1 MIRTPTSWQARDTR
15 GAPHERTHPV
25 APLDDRYRAPRWLP
39 GGNAQTLWS
48 AVLARRHIGPRPHWR
63 RERWTTPDG
72 DFIDVDWTTHPV
84 KEGAPLLVLFHGLE
98 GSSSSQ
104 YAVAFADWAARQG
117 VLMAV
122 PHFRG
127 CSGELNLAPRAYH
140 SGDSDEIDW
149 ILRRLHQLAG
159 GAPVF
164 AAGVSL
170 GGNALL
176 KWLGERGTAA
186 REVVDAAAAICAPLD
201 LTLSG
206 YALGEGF
213 NRVYT
218 RHFLTTLRVK
228 ALAKSDRH
236 PGRFD
241 AARIAGARSL
251 AEFDDAYTAPAH
263 GFAGVEDYWRR
274 ASARPWLGDIEVP
287 TLVLNA
293 ANDPFVPAPALPD
306 VRTLPPAVHFECP
319 DQGGH
324 VGFLAG
330 AWPGSQDWLTER
342 VLAHFDG
349 VR

>member
-1 MIRTPTSWQARDTR
+1 MNRPPA
-15 GAPHERTHPV
+15 
-25 APLDDRYRAPRWLP
+25 YRAPWWLP
-39 GGNAQTLWS
+39 GGHLQTIF
-48 AVLARRHIGPRPHWR
+48 AVARKAPLPAYR
-63 RERWTTPDG
+63 RERWDTPDG
-72 DFIDVDWTTHPV
+72 DFIELDWVDPP
-84 KEGAPLLVLFHGLE
+84 APAVAARAALMQPPTAVPQPAPAPIFVLFHGLE
-98 GSSSSQ
+98 GSSRSH
-104 YAVAFADWAARQG
+104 YARSLMQAAAARGWRG
-117 VLMAV
+117 VV

-127 CSGELNLAPRAYH
+127 CSGTPNRLARAYH

-149 ILRRLHQLAG
+149 ILRRLQQVAA

-176 KWLGERGTAA
+176 KWLGERGAAA

-206 YALGEGF
+206 HALGEGF

-218 RHFLTTLRVK
+218 RHFLATLRAK
-228 ALAKSDRH
+228 ALAKCQRH

-241 AARIAGARSL
+241 AARITGARTL

-274 ASARPWLGDIEVP
+274 ASARPWLGGIAVP

-293 ANDPFVPAPALPD
+293 ANDPFVPARALPD
-306 VRTLPPAVHFECP
+306 AQALPPAVHFECP
-319 DQGGH
+319 PEGGH

-330 AWPGSQDWLTER
+330 AWPGSQAWLAAR
-342 VLAHFDG
+342 VLAHFE
-349 VR
+349 RSR

>member
-1 MIRTPTSWQARDTR
+1 LKQPPA
-15 GAPHERTHPV
+15 
-25 APLDDRYRAPRWLP
+25 YRAPWWLP
-39 GGNAQTLWS
+39 GSHLQTIFP
-48 AVLARRHIGPRPHWR
+48 LARKVPLPAYR
-63 RERWTTPDG
+63 RERWETPDG
-72 DFIDVDWTTHPV
+72 DFIELDWVDPAGPPSADSAHRAQAQTAVPHADP
-84 KEGAPLLVLFHGLE
+84 APPLLVPLFVLFHGLE
-98 GSSSSQ
+98 GSSRSH
-104 YAVAFADWAARQG
+104 YARTLMQAASARGWRG
-117 VLMAV
+117 VV

-127 CSGELNLAPRAYH
+127 CSGTPNRLPRAYH

-149 ILRRLHQLAG
+149 ILRRLQQVAG

-186 REVVDAAAAICAPLD
+186 QAVVDAAAAICAPLD
-201 LTLSG
+201 LTISG
-206 YALGEGF
+206 HALGEGF

-218 RHFLTTLRVK
+218 RHFLATLRGK
-228 ALAKSDRH
+228 ALAKCEHHR
-236 PGRFD
+236 GRFD
-241 AARIAGARSL
+241 ATRIAGARSL
-251 AEFDDAYTAPAH
+251 DEFDDAYTAPAH

-274 ASARPWLGDIEVP
+274 ASARPWLGGIEVP

-293 ANDPFVPAPALPD
+293 ANDPFVPARALPD
-306 VRTLPPAVHFECP
+306 VQSLPTAVHFDCP

-342 VLAHFDG
+342 VLVHFDG